1 MKIEITA
8 NELANLLLQDEYT
21 DWTRAG
27 ALALANHYAEF
38 EEQSGEDLTVDV
50 IEIRTLWSEL
60 ECLEDFGREY
70 FGSDELCKIELDC
83 EDQDQDVIES
93 CIRTFIE
100 ANTDLIEFDG
110 GVIVSS
116 F

>member
-38 EEQSGEDLTVDV
+38 EEQSGEDLTVNPT
-50 IEIRTLWSEL
+50 EIRTLWSEL
-60 ECLEDFGREY
+60 ECLEDFGCGY
-70 FGSDELCKIELDC
+70 FGSDKQAKIELDC

-110 GVIVSS
+110 GILVKD

>member
-8 NELANLLLQDEYT
+8 NQLANLLLQDEYS

-38 EEQSGEDLTVDV
+38 EEQSGEDLTVNPT
-50 IEIRTLWSEL
+50 EIRTLWSEL

-83 EDQDQDVIES
+83 EYQDQDVIET
-93 CIRTFIE
+93 CVREFILS
-100 ANTDLIEFDG
+100 NSDLIEFDG
-110 GVIVSS
+110 GILVKD